1 MQGAPPSCGELRCPQ
16 IVQRERTENMT
27 VVNKNPEYFL
37 TIASER
43 SVSKAAEKLYVSQS
57 YLSQHIAKLEQ
68 QLSVKLFNRNKNPI
82 EITEAGKIYASYL
95 ESCHQLYQKLVA
107 DFDNLNQNREQ
118 TLQLGFSNW
127 RASTLLPDILP
138 TFVSRFSN
146 VKVVL
151 HEHPISE
158 MYGLINN
165 NQVDFVIMN
174 TTLNTPDNVTT
185 EIIMYEKILL
195 VANRN
200 NPMTQRLLKDRAAGR
215 PLDMH
220 LLEDERFIMLNPELT
235 LARRVNNYLDK
246 KQVVLHNQI
255 ITTNTSTSLNLTAE
269 NVGFSFLN
277 ETGLGRVPNRE
288 DMVFFDLQSSDLL
301 QPLCVVYKKNTYLSP
316 VAREFIN
323 ITIEYYTK
331 GQKERGGLAVQ
342 QAADPEE

>member
-1 MQGAPPSCGELRCPQ
+1 MWG
-16 IVQRERTENMT
+16 MT

-95 ESCHQLYQKLVA
+95 ESCNQLYQKLVA
-107 DFDNLNQNREQ
+107 DFDNLNRSRQQ
-118 TLQLGFSNW
+118 TLQMGFSNW

-138 TFVSRFSN
+138 AFVAQYPH
-146 VKVVL
+146 VKVIL

-158 MYGLINN
+158 MYSLINN

-174 TTLNTPDNVTT
+174 TMLNTPENVTT
-185 EIIMYEKILL
+185 ETIMYEKILL
-195 VANRN
+195 VANRK
-200 NPMTQRLLKDRAAGR
+200 NPMTQRLLQDKEAGL

-220 LLEDERFIMLNPELT
+220 LLEEERFILLNPELT
-235 LARRVNNYLDK
+235 LAKRVNNYLDK

-255 ITTNTSTSLNLTAE
+255 LTTNTSTSLNLTAE
-269 NVGFSFLN
+269 NMGFTFLN

-288 DMVFFDLQSSDLL
+288 ELVFFDLQSSDLL

-316 VAREFIN
+316 VARAFIN
-323 ITIEYYTK
+323 ITIEHYTK
-331 GQKERGGLAVQ
+331 GQQELAALSIQHGDRGS
-342 QAADPEE
+342 P